1 MTSWARARGTGFAH
15 AIRLDSYISTYILR
29 AILIAATGFDIN
41 MLMQYFA
48 ILVFFLCLPLY
59 LSSLHCLQSI
69 AITGLGSSCSRGD
82 QSDSESNA
90 TAQWQCYDLQSA
102 LAAAVKLSSKNGM
115 KNLERST
122 SDCVSIAVPAGDH
135 SITAPVHFGAAS
147 VYMFGSG
154 ESSEDVTISCNYT
167 VDVDESR
174 IFDLNYNYTDYNFYF
189 NRSEVVSFEMVQ
201 FVGCPFPLRLDTVAA
216 VTVSNSIFR

>member
-1 MTSWARARGTGFAH
+1 
-15 AIRLDSYISTYILR
+15 
-29 AILIAATGFDIN
+29 

-48 ILVFFLCLPLY
+48 IVVFLLCLPICF
-59 LSSLHCLQSI
+59 SSLHCLRSI
-69 AITGLGSSCSRGD
+69 AITGLGSSCSTGD
-82 QSDSESNA
+82 SPDSESNT

-135 SITAPVHFGAAS
+135 LVTAPVHFGAAS

-174 IFDLNYNYTDYNFYF
+174 IFDLNYTYTDYTFYF

-216 VTVSNSIFR
+216 VRIHNSTFR

>member
-1 MTSWARARGTGFAH
+1 
-15 AIRLDSYISTYILR
+15 
-29 AILIAATGFDIN
+29 

-48 ILVFFLCLPLY
+48 IVVFLLCLPIC
-59 LSSLHCLQSI
+59 LSSLHCLQLI
-69 AITGLGSSCSRGD
+69 TITGLGSSCSRGD

-102 LAAAVKLSSKNGM
+102 LAAVAELSGSES
-115 KNLERST
+115 LEENQQNT
-122 SDCVSIAVPAGDH
+122 SDCVSIAVPAGNH
-135 SITAPVHFGAAS
+135 LATAPVHFGAAS

-174 IFDLNYNYTDYNFYF
+174 IFDLDYNYTDYTFYF

-201 FVGCPFPLRLDTVAA
+201 FLGCPFPLRLDTVAA
-216 VTVSNSIFR
+216 VRIHNTTFR

>member
-1 MTSWARARGTGFAH
+1 MQSF
-15 AIRLDSYISTYILR
+15 L
-29 AILIAATGFDIN
+29 ILI
-41 MLMQYFA
+41 LLS
-48 ILVFFLCLPLY
+48 LVCLA
-59 LSSLHCLQSI
+59 SLQSPDCLQSI
-69 AITGLGSSCSRGD
+69 TITGVGSTCSRAD

-102 LAAAVKLSSKNGM
+102 LAAVVELSGVE
-115 KNLERST
+115 NLEESQQNT

-135 SITAPVHFGAAS
+135 LVRAPVHFGAAS
-147 VYMFGSG
+147 VHMFGSG

-174 IFDLNYNYTDYNFYF
+174 IFERNYSYTDYTFYF

-216 VTVSNSIFR
+216 VRIHNSTFR

>member
-1 MTSWARARGTGFAH
+1 
-15 AIRLDSYISTYILR
+15 
-29 AILIAATGFDIN
+29 
-41 MLMQYFA
+41 MQYFA
-48 ILVFFLCLPLY
+48 IVVFLLCLPIC
-59 LSSLHCLQSI
+59 LSSRHCLQSI
-69 AITGLGSSCSRGD
+69 AITGIGSSCSRTD
-82 QSDSESNA
+82 QSDTESNA
-90 TAQWQCYDLQSA
+90 TALWQCYNLQSA

-122 SDCVSIAVPAGDH
+122 SDCVSIALPPGDH
-135 SITAPVHFGAAS
+135 LVTAPVHFGEAS
-147 VYMFGSG
+147 VHMFGSG

-174 IFDLNYNYTDYNFYF
+174 IFERNYSYTDYTFYF

-216 VTVSNSIFR
+216 VRIHNSTFRWASLARSIFQHNYYDQ